1 MWRDRTNL
9 YKSPKQLFISYRQS
23 YSHHPTAKKS
33 RIAGGFG
40 DNGESEETR
49 GLMSAGAFDDGDAVI
64 EMDRLPPR
72 WLDVQDQVAE
82 WLENITKQIKKLDQ
96 LHQKHVLPGF
106 DDEQVKRREEREIEA
121 MTQEITRGFQ
131 TCQRAIRRIDN
142 MVKESQQTGSLSRGE
157 ETMAQNLKVSLAT
170 KVGDS
175 SALFRKKQSAYLKS
189 ISYHLVATACAQRLT
204 AFPELRTLGGM
215 NSPLDRAASPVQNPY
230 TDPSLMDSEID
241 RNSAQST
248 LLQTKQ
254 KQRSTGLHDSTIAQ
268 REREIEDIA
277 QGIIDLSN
285 IFQELQTMVIDQ
297 GSMLD
302 RIDYNVENMAVEV
315 KHAEK
320 ELKVATG
327 YQKKST
333 KRKIILL
340 LVLIVAGMFILL
352 MIKPRNRNAPAV
364 TPAPAPV
371 TPPEPAIRPPER
383 LRRHLVLNELIGA
396 RKDWRRRKRSPI
408 ESLKSQ

>member
-1 MWRDRTNL
+1 
-9 YKSPKQLFISYRQS
+9 
-23 YSHHPTAKKS
+23 
-33 RIAGGFG
+33 
-40 DNGESEETR
+40 
-49 GLMSAGAFDDGDAVI
+49 MSAGAFDDRDAVI

-72 WLDVQDQVAE
+72 WLDVQDQVTE
-82 WLENITKQIKKLDQ
+82 WLDNISKQIKKLDQ
-96 LHQKHVLPGF
+96 LCQKHVLPGF

-131 TCQRAIRRIDN
+131 TCQKAIRRIDN
-142 MVKESQQTGSLSRGE
+142 MVKDSYQSGSLSRGE

-170 KVGDS
+170 RVGDS
-175 SALFRKKQSAYLKS
+175 SALFRKKQSAYLRK
-189 ISYHLVATACAQRLT
+189 
-204 AFPELRTLGGM
+204 LRALGGM

-241 RNSAQST
+241 RSSAQST

-302 RIDYNVENMAVEV
+302 RIDYNVENMTTEV
-315 KHAEK
+315 KQADK

-352 MIKPRNRNAPAV
+352 MLKPKSRSAPAV
-364 TPAPAPV
+364 TPAPVAPV

-383 LRRHLVLNELIGA
+383 LRRNLVSDELIGT
-396 RKDWRRRKRSPI
+396 RKDWRRRKRASI
-408 ESLKSQ
+408 EFSSFY